1 MGRPMFTPEE
11 LEELRRFDE
20 ELDGDFVQTQEEIVQ
35 SRKRDR
41 AAAVA
46 NMEPEKRKIAEYK
59 AAYREANKD
68 KIAEYQAAYY
78 EANKD
83 KIAEYKAAYR
93 EANKDK
99 IAEYQA
105 AYYEAN
111 KDKIAEYQAAYREKH
126 REELNARTRERM
138 RRLRERR
145 KAEKAAAG
153 LMTGGSPQGCALRDD
168 LVTSSVT
175 AHAVPPSPEGKA

>member
-1 MGRPMFTPEE
+1 MARPMFTPEE

-20 ELDGDFVQTQEEIVQ
+20 ELDEDFVQTQEEIVQ

-46 NMEPEKRKIAEYK
+46 NMEPKKRKIAERN
-59 AAYREANKD
+59 AAYYEANKD

-83 KIAEYKAAYR
+83 KIAERNAAYR
-93 EANKDK
+93 EANRGKYN
-99 IAEYQA
+99 AYQREY
-105 AYYEAN
+105 
-111 KDKIAEYQAAYREKH
+111 
-126 REELNARTRERM
+126 
-138 RRLRERR
+138 RRKLRERR
-145 KAEKAAAG
+145 KAEKLANS
-153 LMTGGSPQGCALRDD
+153 LMPGGTPQGCALSDD

-175 AHAVPPSPEGKA
+175 AHAVPPSPEGTA

>member
-1 MGRPMFTPEE
+1 MARPMFTPEE

-20 ELDGDFVQTQEEIVQ
+20 ELDEEYVQTQDEIVA

-46 NMEPEKRKIAEYK
+46 NMEPEKRKIAERNAAYREANK
-59 AAYREANKD
+59 DKIAERKAAYREANKDKIAEYQAAYREANKD

-83 KIAEYKAAYR
+83 KIAER
-93 EANKDK
+93 N
-99 IAEYQA
+99 
-105 AYYEAN
+105 
-111 KDKIAEYQAAYREKH
+111 AAYREKH
-126 REELNARTRERM
+126 REELNAKARESM

-145 KAEKAAAG
+145 MAEKLANS
-153 LMTGGSPQGCALRDD
+153 LMTGGSPHGFALRDD
-168 LVTSSVT
+168 SV
-175 AHAVPPSPEGKA
+175 

>member
-1 MGRPMFTPEE
+1 MAKPMFTPEE

-20 ELDGDFVQTQEEIVQ
+20 ELDEEYVQTQEEIVA

-41 AAAVA
+41 EAAVA
-46 NMEPEKRKIAEYK
+46 NMEPEKRKIAE
-59 AAYREANKD
+59 RN
-68 KIAEYQAAYY
+68 
-78 EANKD
+78 
-83 KIAEYKAAYR
+83 
-93 EANKDK
+93 
-99 IAEYQA
+99 A

-145 KAEKAAAG
+145 KAEKAANS
-153 LMTGGSPQGCALRDD
+153 LMTGGSPQGFALRDD
-168 LVTSSVT
+168 SV
-175 AHAVPPSPEGKA
+175 